1 MNERPQEM
9 AGLVKQFEDLNNIT
23 KDLMDGY
30 FKVQGVGQQSKLLAW
45 DKGQGDQQKHICIP

>member
-1 MNERPQEM
+1 M